1 MRTSETLTKIAPDLV
16 AFQSEIIDPRK
27 ESDNP
32 YFKSK
37 YVELDGLIAAVRPLA
52 NKHNLWLSQD
62 IKTELVEGNKM
73 KVWCKTR
80 LQHTSGE
87 WVESEGQFNLAK
99 GTDPQSCGSSQTY
112 IRRYD
117 ISAFLGIA
125 WTPDDDGNQGTYGN
139 QKEAATKTKGGKPA
153 AASSSDTKKED
164 SNLPYKI
171 PYIKDNPT
179 EVQVNSLE
187 AMCQYVGRKPQDMAA
202 YYKVASLKDL
212 KFYSYRDAYKRLA
225 NHLIKMGYTQGRD
238 MNWHKPEADQKAQ
251 GNNESEFPDY
261 DPVANQE
268 VGEYAEPYR
277 P

>member
-1 MRTSETLTKIAPDLV
+1 MKTSESMKEIAPALV
-16 AFQSEIIDPRK
+16 AFQMEVKDPRK
-27 ESDNP
+27 DSDNP

-37 YVELDGLIAAVRPLA
+37 YVELDGLMMAVRPVA
-52 NKHNLWLSQD
+52 NKHGLYISQD
-62 IKTELVEGNKM
+62 VTTEMTESGKT
-73 KVWCKTR
+73 KVWCRTR
-80 LQHTSGE
+80 LTHTSGE
-87 WVESEGQFNLAK
+87 FVESDGQFNVAK
-99 GTDPQSCGSSQTY
+99 GNDPQSIGSSETY

-117 ISAFLGIA
+117 LSAFLGIA
-125 WTPDDDGNQGTYGN
+125 WDKDDDGNQGTYGN

-171 PYIKDNPT
+171 PYIKDSPT
-179 EVQVNSLE
+179 AVQVNSLE

-212 KFYSYRDAYKRLA
+212 KFYSYRDAYKMLA

-238 MNWHKPEADQKAQ
+238 MNWHKPEAEQKVQ